1 MSLYIQLL
9 VDIWVIFQF
18 GLLLVGR
25 SWLEDAAGM
34 TLMRTDPALELSQ
47 GEGKPEVRD
56 RDLSGSGSGGW
67 NRPGEPPGIFAA
79 AYVSFACILD
89 GCSG

>member
-1 MSLYIQLL
+1 MQFRKLL
-9 VDIWVIFQF
+9 FDNL
-18 GLLLVGR
+18 GGNK
-25 SWLEDAAGM
+25 
-34 TLMRTDPALELSQ
+34 PALELSQ